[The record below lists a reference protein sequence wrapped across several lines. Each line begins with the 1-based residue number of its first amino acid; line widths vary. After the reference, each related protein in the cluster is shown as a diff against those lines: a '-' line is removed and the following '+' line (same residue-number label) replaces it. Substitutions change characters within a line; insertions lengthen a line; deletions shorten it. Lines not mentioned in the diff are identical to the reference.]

1 MGVSSGRRVHPGVL
15 QNHRLPSTETLG
27 YTVNGG
33 ELRAV
38 RGSQQVLEANRAAS
52 ADAEMCSER

>member
-1 MGVSSGRRVHPGVL
+1 MHPGVL